1 MFTFFGFFFSD
12 IHRKDEY
19 LHTSAEEHARL
30 REERERLLTETESL
44 TKQADEYNS
53 NVRKELFN
61 RDSVLATVNME
72 LGRLRELSEKEMK
85 AKDNDVLVGSWG
97 FPFEAEK
104 RVHVPTSL
112 LLPNTKDV

>member
-1 MFTFFGFFFSD
+1 MVFFSD

-61 RDSVLATVNME
+61 RDSALATVNME

-85 AKDNDVLVGSWG
+85 AKDNDVLVGSWDSHLKL
-97 FPFEAEK
+97 K
-104 RVHVPTSL
+104 RVHVPASL
-112 LLPNTKDV
+112 LVTNSKIYDNL